1 MEPDCVS
8 CPRLGSHRI
17 SLLPC
22 APRVCQV
29 SCPARGRGPSPRGTE
44 QASRSEESRSCGAV
58 CGTHISPRA
67 PEPAQAAGG
76 HCPHPH
82 SGSGHHLGTVR
93 LMAGRTGQTLLEGPG
108 PPPSGS
114 ETLVLPAR
122 SRLDPKC
129 PGRAG
134 RSSGPSDGETAGP
147 RGRPAR
153 LPHPPKGFDKWRD
166 RPAESGAPHCRDAP
180 GRLIVRSLRKSPETG
195 LRHPLGGV
203 AEGTLTQLEI
213 KSLLLPPALP

>member
-1 MEPDCVS
+1 MQTGAEGMAPGHQGLAGRLPGWGQGHVKLVASHVCRLRPVVAGASQDCRLEQHVAPWGARTSPGLAQRGSRVEPDCVS

-44 QASRSEESRSCGAV
+44 QASRREESRSCGAV

-122 SRLDPKC
+122 SHPDPKC
-129 PGRAG
+129 PG
-134 RSSGPSDGETAGP
+134 
-147 RGRPAR
+147 
-153 LPHPPKGFDKWRD
+153 
-166 RPAESGAPHCRDAP
+166 
-180 GRLIVRSLRKSPETG
+180 
-195 LRHPLGGV
+195 
-203 AEGTLTQLEI
+203 
-213 KSLLLPPALP
+213 